1 MSKTDDEILLEEIL
15 EIFRDNFTNGSAIS
29 KLTTSSMDHLKNKY
43 EKFGVFMK
51 EYAKYFDFDT
61 KKALYKTKPEEIQ
74 IKETISTPS
83 QEIPTK
89 IITNQKIVVDSNSE
103 VPLLEQFLNQFN
115 SEDWVL
121 KSCVFNNIIDKS
133 QRAQILKPYKTM
145 KSFLKNT
152 NYFEVEETNN
162 AIRLKKDEKIM
173 KPEKKFTVEENPKI
187 ETKIDLKETKG
198 SLKQNGT
205 IDKTY
210 KEKEIRNIPILKIN
224 ESEVLELLK
233 ILPQK
238 YFEFFHDQEIKN
250 LVDIEMDL
258 NRFPKAHFSDKRNLR
273 ISEDLVTMK
282 EIEYVTQN
290 LNILPNN
297 RSGIE
302 RFLHRISVIKS
313 IEDDIIGVTLRV
325 GKPIVGLANIISDI
339 LDEKKSILFLGP
351 PGNYRMKIKIQRDW
365 KDQCH

>member
-1 MSKTDDEILLEEIL
+1 MSKTDDEILLEEIS
-15 EIFRDNFTNGSAIS
+15 EIFRDNFTNGSAVS

-43 EKFGVFMK
+43 GKFGVFMK
-51 EYAKYFDFDT
+51 EYEKYFDFDT
-61 KKALYKTKPEEIQ
+61 KKALYKTKPVEIQ
-74 IKETISTPS
+74 ITKTKSSP
-83 QEIPTK
+83 QEKPTK

-121 KSCVFNNIIDKS
+121 KSCVLNHIIDES
-133 QRAQILKPYKTM
+133 QRAQIFKPYKTM

-152 NYFEVEETNN
+152 NYFEVEETNS

-173 KPEKKFTVEENPKI
+173 KPEKKSTVEQKPKI

-198 SLKQNGT
+198 SLKQDGT

-210 KEKEIRNIPILKIN
+210 KEKKIRNIPILKIN

-313 IEDDIIGVTLRV
+313 IEDDVIGVTLRV

-351 PGNYRMKIKIQRDW
+351 PGKLQNEN
-365 KDQCH
+365 